1 MGSHWGV
8 IHVLDHQGTSIESK
22 EIKAHTVAVN
32 QISVDKKGEYI
43 ATCSDDGNV
52 VIHGLF
58 SKENNCTFNV
68 SRLVKTIALDPYYY
82 KAGINKRF
90 ITGKIFKITAC

>member
-1 MGSHWGV
+1 M
-8 IHVLDHQGTSIESK
+8 IHLLDHQGTSIDSK

-32 QISVDKKGEYI
+32 HISVDKKGEYI

-58 SKENNCTFNV
+58 SKENNHTFNV

-82 KAGINKRF
+82 KLGINRRF
-90 ITGKIFKITAC
+90 ITGNELKS